1 LQLADV
7 GSDTGSVVDM
17 EGSEGSFCGVEDD
30 PRAFGE
36 AWRAWRG
43 SRERLEPPAKELPS
57 ARN

>member
-1 LQLADV
+1 MDV